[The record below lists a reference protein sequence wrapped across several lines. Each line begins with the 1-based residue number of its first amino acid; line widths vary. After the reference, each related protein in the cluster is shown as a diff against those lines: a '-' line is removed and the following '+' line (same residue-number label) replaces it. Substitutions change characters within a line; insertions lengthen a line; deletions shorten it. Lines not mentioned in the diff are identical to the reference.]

1 MARLRAQVDEASAQR
16 ERGVAALREEL
27 RTVEADLAH
36 RRKGATAQ
44 AASKTLAAAAAK
56 EAATEAARAK
66 LGSKLRSG

>member
-27 RTVEADLAH
+27 RSVEADLAH

-44 AASKTLAAAAAK
+44 AAAKTLAAAAAE

-66 LGSKLRSG
+66 LGSKLRLG